1 MSLLLLIIKI
11 NILVVAI
18 SYVWLISVG
27 EFLLNDQFR
36 AVKTVVKE
44 SDNGKMKYITEEK
57 NLKLYST

>member
-1 MSLLLLIIKI
+1 M
-11 NILVVAI
+11 
-18 SYVWLISVG
+18 ISVG

-57 NLKLYST
+57 NIKLYPTQTHTKLLVKLTCDYMFFQQ